1 VRRSATTLVVGIVS
15 ASYGFPTAIAG
26 LALLYLIDVVA
37 LLALIPERRGV
48 ELA

>member
-26 LALLYLIDVVA
+26 LAL
-37 LLALIPERRGV
+37 IPERRGV